1 MRTDSMDH
9 FLYSHSLVYSEEDGL
24 VYADNTKHNLSTTR
38 KAEGY
43 SVSDSLIVVS
53 SITSC
58 FDM

>member
-1 MRTDSMDH
+1 MDH